1 MTVGTAVSRFRT
13 IAGRGEAPGRREN
26 WAVRARNSSR
36 SQAPPRVF
44 GPTPPPT
51 LPCARRGG
59 SGRSG
64 ETDER
69 EPPARIA
76 SGAAYPDERNPPAR
90 IPSGA
95 AYRGDADGAGEHG
108 DRIRSDAPIVLDRYR
123 LRRRLGTG
131 GFATVW
137 LGRDERLDREVAV
150 KILSRDR
157 VVGGRFEREARA
169 AARLA
174 HPGIVTLYEAAV
186 DDEGAYLVS
195 ELVRGTTLDRLLAD
209 GRLSDRD
216 VVEIGIALCDAL
228 AHAHSNGVI
237 HRDVKPSNVLIP
249 ERPTSPAGLARLT
262 DFGVAR
268 VVGGD
273 SLTMTG
279 DVIGTA
285 AYMAPEQAQ
294 GLPAGAAADLF
305 SLALVLYE
313 ALTGVNPVRTAPG
326 AQPSRRLGM
335 HLPPLRRQRRDFPRE
350 LGQAIDLALRPRPSE
365 RGRLDEL
372 RGALATVVGRM
383 PDEPGVVAEFP
394 WRPRTKVRRTDG
406 PNTDEVYLRIEDHR
420 RRAEVDDHR
429 AGARRRTDRAGA
441 RRPVAPGQAA
451 RKDDADAPIHREK
464 LQIPWPRRALAGVAA
479 AALSAWLV
487 RHAPG
492 SSPTPAAAT
501 ACVAG
506 MLVAALPRAGWLALT
521 AFMATDLV
529 THSHAGGALL
539 LVVGALVPVVMAPH
553 DGPAW
558 PLAAGAP
565 ALGAIGLAGAW
576 PGIAG
581 LAGPAWRRATVAA
594 TGWVWLALAR
604 GPYGSS
610 TSEAV
615 HHVLSPVLTVGTLAG
630 AAVWALAAVVLPW
643 AGIRRSPVLETALL
657 AAWAAALALGTIA
670 ASNLGPAGPRL
681 TAGEAILGTLV
692 GALVALVTRRAG
704 HRLGTAR
711 WAKDCAP
718 TA

>member
-1 MTVGTAVSRFRT
+1 MTVRTAVRRFRT
-13 IAGRGEAPGRREN
+13 IAGKGEAPGRREN
-26 WAVRARNSSR
+26 WPVRARDPSR
-36 SQAPPRVF
+36 SQAATRALGGARGGRPPRST
-44 GPTPPPT
+44 GTG
-51 LPCARRGG
+51 A
-59 SGRSG
+59 
-64 ETDER
+64 R
-69 EPPARIA
+69 EPPARVA
-76 SGAAYPDERNPPAR
+76 FGAAFPDDIGDTDDRGERT
-90 IPSGA
+90 
-95 AYRGDADGAGEHG
+95 
-108 DRIRSDAPIVLDRYR
+108 RSDAPIVLRRYR

-137 LGRDERLDREVAV
+137 LARDERLDREVAV
-150 KILSRDR
+150 KILPRER
-157 VVGGRFEREARA
+157 VIGGRFEREARA
-169 AARLA
+169 AARLS

-195 ELVRGTTLDRLLAD
+195 ELVHGTTLGRLLAD

-313 ALTGVNPVRTAPG
+313 ALTGVNPVRTAAAAP
-326 AQPSRRLGM
+326 PSRRLGM
-335 HLPPLRRQRRDFPRE
+335 HLPPLRRQRRDLPRE
-350 LGQAIDLALRPRPSE
+350 LGQAIDLALRPRPGE

-372 RGALATVVGRM
+372 RGALATVAGRM
-383 PDEPGVVAEFP
+383 QDEPGIVADFP
-394 WRPRTKVRRTDG
+394 WRSRTKARRASGGVGG
-406 PNTDEVYLRIEDHR
+406 PNTDEVHLRIEDHR
-420 RRAEVDDHR
+420 RRAESEDHR
-429 AGARRRTDRAGA
+429 GRARRQTNPGEAEPDAAGA
-441 RRPVAPGQAA
+441 
-451 RKDDADAPIHREK
+451 APIHGEK
-464 LQIPWPRRALAGVAA
+464 VHIPWPRRALAGVAA

-492 SSPTPAAAT
+492 SSPAPAAAT
-501 ACVAG
+501 AFVAG
-506 MLVAALPRAGWLALT
+506 ILVAALPRAGWLALT
-521 AFMATDLV
+521 AFMATGLI

-539 LVVGALVPVVMAPH
+539 LVAGALIPVVLSPR

-576 PGIAG
+576 PALAG
-581 LAGPAWRRATVAA
+581 LAAPAWRRAMLAA
-594 TGWVWLALAR
+594 TGWLWLALFR
-604 GPYGSS
+604 GPYTSS
-610 TSEAV
+610 IDPPA
-615 HHVLSPVLTVGTLAG
+615 HHVFAQLLTVGTLAG
-630 AAVWALAAVVLPW
+630 AAVWAVAAIVLPW
-643 AGIRRSPVLETALL
+643 AGIRRSPALEAALL
-657 AAWAAALALGTIA
+657 AAWAAALALATIA
-670 ASNLGPAGPRL
+670 AAKIGASDLHL
-681 TAGEAILGTLV
+681 TAGAAVVGALV
-692 GALVALVTRRAG
+692 GALVALVTRRTG
-704 HRLGTAR
+704 SRLGGAR
-711 WAKDCAP
+711 WAKDCTP